1 MVFGCSCP
9 NLLVFHRRSVG
20 ERADLE
26 RIVSEHHE
34 ALSLSQQEVTF
45 MQSMAEHYLQQ
56 GIEQGIKQGTR
67 DTTIRNTL
75 ALLRSKFS
83 GEAVNEVARGLQRIN
98 DVKQLEQLLLAA
110 AQVQNLNAFKQMLS
124 EQGREQGARDHD

>member
-1 MVFGCSCP
+1 MSDF
-9 NLLVFHRRSVG
+9 FSVG

-34 ALSLSQQEVTF
+34 ALNLTQQEVTL

-56 GIEQGIKQGTR
+56 GKEQGIEQGTR

-83 GEAVNEVARGLQRIN
+83 GEAVNEIARGLQRIN
-98 DVKQLEQLLLAA
+98 NVKQLEQLLLAA
-110 AQVQNLNAFKQMLS
+110 AQAQNLDAFKQILI
-124 EQGREQGARDHD
+124 EQGREPGARDHD

>member
-1 MVFGCSCP
+1 
-9 NLLVFHRRSVG
+9 
-20 ERADLE
+20 
-26 RIVSEHHE
+26 
-34 ALSLSQQEVTF
+34 

-56 GIEQGIKQGTR
+56 GIAQGTR

-83 GEAVNEVARGLQRIN
+83 EEAVNEIARGLQRIN

-110 AQVQNLNAFKQMLS
+110 AQAQNLDAFKHMLIEHDRS
-124 EQGREQGARDHD
+124 KGRDN

>member
-1 MVFGCSCP
+1 M
-9 NLLVFHRRSVG
+9 RRSVG

-26 RIVSEHHE
+26 RLVSEHRE
-34 ALSLSQQEVTF
+34 ALNLSQEAATL

-56 GIEQGIKQGTR
+56 GIEQGTR
-67 DTTIRNTL
+67 NTTIRNTL

-83 GEAVNEVARGLQRIN
+83 GEAVNEIARRLQRIN
-98 DVKQLEQLLLAA
+98 DMKQLEQLLLAA
-110 AQVQNLNAFKQMLS
+110 AQVQNLDAFKQILI